1 MPTARLSNICEVGLA
16 ANRIPQLPQSA
27 TEPVMP
33 CTPSTKHSIALYRY
47 SLFVDYRVQLESL
60 PSVYGQLSHT
70 PKSLKR
76 LYCNYKHY
84 LDSTTVGELPQRLW
98 PYLLAC
104 AQIPQKRRWRELSGR
119 GLERLRLQ
127 MTAKVRG
134 AWGGSDGWADGGIES
149 AGGLDHRLGGWAGVG
164 NG

>member
-1 MPTARLSNICEVGLA
+1 MYPRPSISEVKASELTTVSRNPLIGCIA
-16 ANRIPQLPQSA
+16 II
-27 TEPVMP
+27 
-33 CTPSTKHSIALYRY
+33 SI
-47 SLFVDYRVQLESL
+47 
-60 PSVYGQLSHT
+60 
-70 PKSLKR
+70 
-76 LYCNYKHY
+76 KHY

-119 GLERLRLQ
+119 GLERLRLP
-127 MTAKVRG
+127 MTAKARG